1 MWKIKAA
8 SQNFSQGK
16 QVYHSSSAKIKY
28 SKNQELFCL
37 ENHERISILLNWS
50 NLRTKRTLIWTLIHI
65 AAPVIMINLKSGLT
79 LLESPTGTW
88 YLQMLH
94 VLSQFMLFRESLA
107 QEKTQHEGWMAFHP
121 LPSSWFSYGSSEGIK
136 KYLQNNSNPDTF
148 FYRIKKKNSKHETK
162 KPHHYKKIYSCF
174 LLLWTENNKVLESTL
189 CWLENIERIENTFV
203 IK

>member
-37 ENHERISILLNWS
+37 ENHERISLLFNWS
-50 NLRTKRTLIWTLIHI
+50 NLQTKRTLIWTVIHI
-65 AAPVIMINLKSGLT
+65 AAPAIMINLKSGLT
-79 LLESPTGTW
+79 LLESPAGTW

-94 VLSQFMLFRESLA
+94 VLSQVMLLRKSLA

-121 LPSSWFSYGSSEGIK
+121 FSSWWFSYGSSEK
-136 KYLQNNSNPDTF
+136 
-148 FYRIKKKNSKHETK
+148 IKKKKTCKITVTLTLFSTELKKKFQTWNQKNHTITK
-162 KPHHYKKIYSCF
+162 NF
-174 LLLWTENNKVLESTL
+174 LLFSAPMNRE
-189 CWLENIERIENTFV
+189 
-203 IK
+203 